1 MILVIPAKPANL
13 SVINKTC
20 DSALLHWSVPF
31 PMQNFPPGLFHK
43 ITYQNQWDHQKT
55 WQVSLQMLICSI
67 IRYLVW

>member
-13 SVINKTC
+13 SVINKTS

-31 PMQNFPPGLFHK
+31 PMQNFPPGLHHR

-55 WQVSLQMLICSI
+55 WQVGSKIFSFTI
-67 IRYLVW
+67 VRYCFI